1 MLSPFLLYR
10 AATFALFIVC
20 NAVICSVAAWNLGFA
35 DQHHDHLTTLAQIDS
50 FLIFAGAAGLVV
62 VFTVT
67 FIEVFRRGAISGR
80 IWFEMAWLTLFWI
93 FNFAGAIAVTAVAPR
108 KVCSFQ
114 SDPSHR
120 SGPACTSARVL
131 IAFAWLNT
139 GFLFMYFFLLT
150 IFSIMHQKEDA
161 SVWRSAVCDFPWFQ
175 TKLCIRSAPN
185 SPIIA
190 RFVKSKSPS
199 LVVPK
204 PRRAPP
210 PPIFIHGRA
219 GLGSQVEIEHF
230 TEIGSIE
237 EQRIASPPPA
247 VPRPAAISL
256 YPQHV
261 QSTMRATNAPVT
273 TYQSSTYYTENR
285 GTSPPPIRDWPRPIG
300 TNLTSNS
307 SLNPSPM
314 SERAA
319 QKQRALE
326 RSGLDASSRESQRD
340 QERTHR
346 AAAPPPPPP
355 LTLERSRTNEDNANA
370 SAQNSP
376 SRSRPTGPRRR
387 DGQSTFVRPRP
398 PPLDLTRD
406 GSTPNGRR

>member
-1 MLSPFLLYR
+1 MLSPFLLCR
-10 AATFALFIVC
+10 AVTFALFIVC
-20 NAVICSVAAWNLGFA
+20 NAVICTVAAWNLGFA

-50 FLIFAGAAGLVV
+50 FLIFAGATGLVV
-62 VFTVT
+62 VFSVI
-67 FIEVFRRGAISGR
+67 FIEVFRRGAISSR
-80 IWFEMAWLTLFWI
+80 VWFEITWLTLFWI
-93 FNFAGAIAVTAVAPR
+93 FNFVGAAAVTAVAPH
-108 KVCSFQ
+108 KMCSFQ
-114 SDPSHR
+114 SDLSHH
-120 SGPACTSARVL
+120 SGHACTSARVL

-139 GFLFMYFFLLT
+139 CFLFAYFFMLT
-150 IFSIMHQKEDA
+150 IFSIMHQKEDG
-161 SVWRSAVCDFPWFQ
+161 SVWRSTVCDFPWFQ
-175 TKLCIRSAPN
+175 TKLCIRSAPS
-185 SPIIA
+185 SPNIA
-190 RFVKSKSPS
+190 RFVKSKSSS

-230 TEIGSIE
+230 TDIGSIE
-237 EQRIASPPPA
+237 EQRIASPPPPP

-261 QSTMRATNAPVT
+261 QSTMRATDAPMS
-273 TYQSSTYYTENR
+273 TYQNSTYYAANR
-285 GTSPPPIRDWPRPIG
+285 GASPPPIRDWPRPIG

-319 QKQRALE
+319 QKQRAPE
-326 RSGLDASSRESQRD
+326 RSGSDASSRESQGD
-340 QERTHR
+340 HERTYR
-346 AAAPPPPPP
+346 APPPPP

-370 SAQNSP
+370 NAQNSP

-398 PPLDLTRD
+398 PPLDLTRE